1 MIKYTPEHMH
11 CVATFWGP
19 LMPPNTGF
27 VCFQQLKGSQASFRI
42 SATGVLREA
51 DQTVKVVKKLKLV
64 GTPYKVYKVSG
75 QGWGWG
81 WGPRVSTRRLLLAT
95 RRRVLTASKPTAV
108 SLKPL
113 SLNTHTPLVNSST
126 HQRSGSCSLLPQ
138 TPAHHHRRL

>member
-1 MIKYTPEHMH
+1 MGELQARVKKHRWHKKILKNKNPLVFSIGWRRFQSMPVYALEDRNGRHRMVKYTPEHMH

-64 GTPYKVYKVSG
+64 GTPYKVYKV
-75 QGWGWG
+75 
-81 WGPRVSTRRLLLAT
+81 R
-95 RRRVLTASKPTAV
+95 
-108 SLKPL
+108 
-113 SLNTHTPLVNSST
+113 
-126 HQRSGSCSLLPQ
+126 
-138 TPAHHHRRL
+138 